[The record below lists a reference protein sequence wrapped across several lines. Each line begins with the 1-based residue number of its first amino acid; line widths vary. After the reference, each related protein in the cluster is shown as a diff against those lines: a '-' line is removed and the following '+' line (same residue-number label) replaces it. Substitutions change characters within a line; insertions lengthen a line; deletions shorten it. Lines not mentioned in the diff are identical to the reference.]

1 MKRND
6 KESDLWR
13 AVTYVRRKFKKKPR
27 VALVLGSGLG
37 DFADELSEA
46 ESIDA
51 TDIPSY
57 PSSSVTG
64 HAGKLITGIIRDGV
78 KQSPQLLLFKGRVHF
93 YETGRIDPVILP
105 IRLAYALSAPSLLLT
120 NAAGAVNAS
129 FAPGQLMLIRDFFS
143 LTFLPLPTLSRSADG
158 SDATISRFRSGL
170 GAGNPFDTGLQD
182 IIRSSAQRRRITLQE
197 GTYCWLKGPTY
208 ETAAEIRML
217 GKIGAD
223 AVGMSTVPEIVSA
236 AQLGMRV
243 AALSLISNLGTGLG
257 KGKLSH
263 AEVTE
268 TAQRVKAD
276 FSALLREVLLQLG

>member
-6 KESDLWR
+6 RGPDLRR
-13 AVTYVRRKFKKKPR
+13 AVAYVQRKFKKTPH

-37 DFADELSEA
+37 DFADELSDA

-51 TDIPSY
+51 SEIPSY
-57 PSSSVTG
+57 PASSVAG
-64 HAGKLITGIIRDGV
+64 HAGKLISGVIRDGA
-78 KQSPQLLLFKGRVHF
+78 KRSPQLLLFKGRVHF
-93 YETGRIDPVILP
+93 YETGRIDRVILP
-105 IRLAYALSAPSLLLT
+105 VRLASALGAPSLLLT
-120 NAAGAVNAS
+120 NAAGAVNPS
-129 FAPGQLMLIRDFFS
+129 FAPGQLMLLRDFFS
-143 LTFLPLPTLSRSADG
+143 LTFLPLPTLLTAANA
-158 SDATISRFRSGL
+158 SDTSISRFRSGS
-170 GAGNPFDTGLQD
+170 GAGNPFDTGLQE
-182 IIRSSAQRRRITLQE
+182 IIRSSAQHRRIAFQE

-217 GKIGAD
+217 GKLGAD
-223 AVGMSTVPEIVSA
+223 AVGMSTVPEIVCA

-276 FSALLREVLLQLG
+276 LSALFREVLLQLG